1 MGVYNDLAKK
11 LKSNKNQWSETKT
24 KTKSSKEKTNK
35 SRKSSPDLKSFL
47 KIKSYNSTT
56 NKSFSNFDTGNLLCS
71 GISTTTT
78 TTNFNKT
85 KSRILSGNLKL
96 SDLEKCNN
104 KELSMSSNNLRISA
118 QKFSSPYIEGPEEL
132 HYFNVE
138 ISQNN
143 KKLAYKFEHIE
154 PCEELN

>member
-11 LKSNKNQWSETKT
+11 LKSNKNQLSETKT
-24 KTKSSKEKTNK
+24 KNSKEKTNK

-47 KIKSYNSTT
+47 KIKSYTS

-78 TTNFNKT
+78 NFNKT
-85 KSRILSGNLKL
+85 KSRILSVNLKL

-104 KELSMSSNNLRISA
+104 KELSMSSNNLRLSA
-118 QKFSSPYIEGPEEL
+118 QNFSSKNIEGPEEL

-143 KKLAYKFEHIE
+143 KNLAYKFEHIE